1 MSGALLLPNEYWLS
15 LQITPQ
21 DVENLH
27 TFLFER
33 ETPLA
38 VRDLCAEF
46 IEARIKLER
55 SAAEKKQKSGGKNYL
70 PKEKYQVG
78 DELVFPAL
86 EWQQGTVKGLRA
98 GANPAISNFDVITV
112 AMNDRSERMFAS
124 NLETHFLNE
133 APLPIP
139 ERDEMNPALILN
151 EHGALIE
158 KKLEAAFALD
168 DGLVKIAGRWFPSAL
183 LIDIGQGQLNL
194 AEAVLDMSG
203 GEPLTTDAL
212 IKEIELPTGINSR
225 LAEFSVNYAL
235 QCDER
240 FDEVGPAGQT
250 LWCLHRL
257 EPDLVRET
265 PLPLHYTEIEHDR
278 ENLNPAMLNLESQLD
293 DELTPSTENDSRQDI
308 SSITIS
314 LIYPHLRAGTLPM
327 SARARKLF
335 PTAYE
340 SSRVRFTLIDGKTK
354 QRIPAWAVLAN
365 GYVFG
370 LREWYKS
377 HQLIP
382 GSLVQIRRG
391 ENPGEVIVEVKSQR
405 SSKDWVRTVL
415 VGKDGGFVFAMLKQ
429 PISAEFNERMAIH
442 VPDFK
447 SLDPVWEKK
456 RSFDELVLLVMRELT
471 KSNPQGHV
479 HAQELYA
486 AVNLVRRVPPAPL
499 FALLATSPAFKH
511 VGDLHFRLNEEI
523 A

>member
-1 MSGALLLPNEYWLS
+1 MSGALLIPNEYWLS

-38 VRDLCAEF
+38 VRDLCLEF
-46 IEARIKLER
+46 IEARIKMER
-55 SAAEKKQKSGGKNYL
+55 IASEKKQKSGGKSFL
-70 PKEKYQVG
+70 PKDKYQVG

-86 EWQQGTVKGLRA
+86 EWQQGTVTALRA
-98 GANPAISNFDVITV
+98 GVNPSVNNFDVLTV
-112 AMNDRSERMFAS
+112 AMDDHSERMFAA
-124 NLETHFLNE
+124 NLESHFLND
-133 APLPIP
+133 APIP
-139 ERDEMNPALILN
+139 VPELDEMNPALILN
-151 EHGALIE
+151 EHGDLIE

-168 DGLVKIAGRWFPSAL
+168 EGLVKIAGRWFPRAL

-194 AEAVLDMSG
+194 AEAVLDVSG
-203 GEPLTTDAL
+203 GEPLATDAL
-212 IKEIELPTGINSR
+212 IRDIELPAGENTR

-240 FDEVGPAGQT
+240 FDEVGPAGQI

-257 EPDLVRET
+257 EPDFVRET
-265 PLPLHYTEIEHDR
+265 PPPLRYTEIEHDR
-278 ENLNPAMLNLESQLD
+278 DNLTSAMLNLESQLD

-340 SSRVRFTLIDGKTK
+340 SSRVRFTLVDGKTK
-354 QRIPAWAVLAN
+354 QRIPAWAVLSN

-370 LREWYKS
+370 LREWYKA

-382 GSLVQIRRG
+382 GSLVQVRRG
-391 ENPGEVIVEVKSQR
+391 EKSGEVIVEVKSQR

-415 VGKDGGFVFAMLKQ
+415 IGKDGGFVFAMLKQ

-456 RSFDELVLLVMRELT
+456 RPFDELVLLVMRELT

-511 VGDLHFRLNEEI
+511 VGDLHFRLNEEL